1 MRLTDLEL
9 CFENAK
15 KNNAK
20 YIGILVETRGTSKP
34 EIIINP
40 SENFDFKLDYYKRAY
55 NEDLVLKSF
64 DGIRIIGFDYGNTF
78 GQLEYSLLNP
88 GVL

>member
-1 MRLTDLEL
+1 MKLTDLEL

-20 YIGILVETRGTSKP
+20 YIGVLVETRGTDKP

-40 SENFDFKLDYYKRAY
+40 SENFDFKLDYYKKAY
-55 NEDLVLKSF
+55 NNDLVLKTF
-64 DGIRIIGFDYGNTF
+64 DGIRITRFDFGNTF
-78 GQLEYSLLNP
+78 SQLECSLLNP